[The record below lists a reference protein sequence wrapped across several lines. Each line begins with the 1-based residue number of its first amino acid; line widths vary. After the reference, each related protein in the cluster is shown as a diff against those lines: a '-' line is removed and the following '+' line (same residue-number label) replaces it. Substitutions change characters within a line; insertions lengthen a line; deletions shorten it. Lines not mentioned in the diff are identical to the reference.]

1 MSVLR
6 RCREED
12 GSIGNQYVHRSLELH
27 PPSFFDDD
35 SNSIHALTRWFSRIH
50 VEGLISK
57 IASGSGRTGAN
68 RLFFFSSTGG
78 RARLPRCKNRS
89 TKFIVRLTPTDLL
102 LSLQTLSCRLVRNF
116 SNLLMYLLMGVNFVQ
131 IRVTSI

>member
-12 GSIGNQYVHRSLELH
+12 GSIGNQYVHRSLELQ
-27 PPSFFDDD
+27 PPFFDDD

-57 IASGSGRTGAN
+57 IASGSGRTGTN
-68 RLFFFSSTGG
+68 RVFFSSTGG

-116 SNLLMYLLMGVNFVQ
+116 Q
-131 IRVTSI
+131 